1 MEEVDLSQTSWSVAY
16 GMAVS
21 HESFARITGV
31 SQETSGAFG
40 KLGQALGDLGKTMT
54 PRIVKNQNR
63 DRYEIEGGSVEW
75 RKEYKGVW
83 IDELN
88 DMDTGE
94 FSPAAMGG
102 LRAIAEQAIRE
113 LSEEAT
119 KAILADALEQ
129 ARVIKEMESLA
140 NSIAKD
146 QIFQAELDDSLAA
159 FLNSGSF

>member
-16 GMAVS
+16 GTKIS
-21 HESFARITGV
+21 SSLARIAFTT
-31 SQETSGAFG
+31 QETSGAFG
-40 KLGQALGDLGKTMT
+40 KLSQALGDLGKTTT

-94 FSPAAMGG
+94 FSPHEMHT
-102 LRAIAEQAIRE
+102 LRRRAELAKRE
-113 LSEEAT
+113 WDSVFEQDN
-119 KAILADALEQ
+119 ADDREQ

-159 FLNSGSF
+159 FPNSGSF